1 MITID
6 TTEKHFESDI
16 EAFFL
21 SPEGGYTKG
30 SAPYSPGLGLFDSV
44 LTDFVKETQPCYY
57 SVSWSKLN
65 LNCLQRIGLLSRKT

>member
-6 TTEKHFESDI
+6 TTEKRFESDI

-30 SAPYSPGLGLFDSV
+30 TAPYSPGLGLFDSV
-44 LTDFVKETQPCYY
+44 LTDFVKETQPGRTEEA
-57 SVSWSKLN
+57 K
-65 LNCLQRIGLLSRKT
+65 QRIDLKEASNGSG